1 MRSLSVRL
9 SGSGGR
15 GAPGA
20 RKDWC
25 LGKASLSSGIT
36 FVMQK
41 TTIIS
46 LCIGPILFFSVRST
60 HPKHVYLL
68 TTSVTPGAVDTDPLH
83 KPQYTCN
90 SLIQLSDTK
99 CYLAGDACKPPQA
112 MPWYPNQLAW
122 HMSFSRGDLRKMP
135 VLAQLHEFMKRE
147 NDAGSIT
154 RQEAV
159 SMVPPLFMDV
169 QPHHTVR
176 PSFDPSGCAVSC
188 LSISNIM
195 ALLGWF

>member
-1 MRSLSVRL
+1 
-9 SGSGGR
+9 
-15 GAPGA
+15 
-20 RKDWC
+20 
-25 LGKASLSSGIT
+25 
-36 FVMQK
+36 
-41 TTIIS
+41 
-46 LCIGPILFFSVRST
+46 
-60 HPKHVYLL
+60 
-68 TTSVTPGAVDTDPLH
+68 
-83 KPQYTCN
+83 
-90 SLIQLSDTK
+90 
-99 CYLAGDACKPPQA
+99 

-176 PSFDPSGCAVSC
+176 PLFDPSSCAVSC
-188 LSISNIM
+188 PCPLVIE
-195 ALLGWF
+195 WHY